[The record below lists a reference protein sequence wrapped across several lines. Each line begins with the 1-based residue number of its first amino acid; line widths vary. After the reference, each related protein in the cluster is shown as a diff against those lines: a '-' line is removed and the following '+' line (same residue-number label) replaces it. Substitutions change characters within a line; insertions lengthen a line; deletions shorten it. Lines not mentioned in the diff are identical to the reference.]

1 MHRDMRR
8 GAGLL
13 AALFMQG
20 VFASKCCTNPVFR
33 DVVVVGGG
41 AAGAH
46 AAVWLRDNDHSV
58 MVIEKADQL
67 VSLAISLFHLSSVIT
82 SNPSCLGR
90 SHGFLQ

>member
-20 VFASKCCTNPVFR
+20 VSAGSKCCIDPVSR

-58 MVIEKADQL
+58 IVVEKADQL
-67 VSLAISLFHLSSVIT
+67 VSSFLFLYDVLTSLI
-82 SNPSCLGR
+82 
-90 SHGFLQ
+90 HGPLPV